1 MAPSLFCAESVRAMR
16 AVKQQSTRFSIVKR
30 SRGQSAVEK
39 ASYISRSV
47 LHSDYDGV
55 TYKPK
60 YEEDLVHSEIM
71 LPEHAPADYKDRSVL
86 WNSVEAAEKNKNAQL
101 ARMLKANIPNAWDK
115 ETAVQT
121 IRDYVQRNFVS
132 RGMCADFAIH
142 DSVNPEGQ
150 HNLHIH
156 VMLTMRPIMEDG
168 TWGSKKHK
176 IYLLDENGE
185 KIRNKNGKGF
195 KCVTEF
201 TTDWDDRENAK
212 KWRQDLSETIN
223 AVNERLGIDEH
234 WEHRSFKDQGLEI
247 LPTVHLGPR
256 TNALERRGIR
266 TEKGDYNRM
275 VLEQRSI
282 FQKAKEAFISAYEV
296 LRAIRASVLKP
307 KKTEPEPA
315 PALPKKNEVLELIK
329 RVALAKGIIPG
340 PEHYG
345 LWKRFTDEAQ
355 KRLQSPAFLKKLVA
369 DREIDSF
376 EELKRVHREADSRYN
391 TLIGEKTADER
402 TALHLDNLVKA
413 YAVFRPYEKC
423 KKKSE
428 ELTGW
433 EKKKHDF
440 KNRSLLGENYQQA
453 EEAMRRW
460 MYRDETE
467 IDGKAWKKAKKE
479 LDAKMKADAKELGD
493 VAPVAAATE
502 ILLYNKDEE
511 ERIRQIEERRQAR
524 ELQMQ
529 MQQTSPQPAKK
540 KSRGMEL

>member
-1 MAPSLFCAESVRAMR
+1 MAPSLFRAESVRVMT

-39 ASYISRSV
+39 ASYISRSI

-60 YEEDLVHSEIM
+60 YEEDLVHAEVM
-71 LPEHAPADYKDRSVL
+71 LPERAPADYKDRSVL

-115 ETAVQT
+115 ETAIQT

-142 DSVNPEGQ
+142 DSVNPDGQ

-168 TWGSKKHK
+168 TWGAKKRK
-176 IYLLDENGE
+176 TYLLDENGE

-195 KCVTEF
+195 KYVTEF

-223 AVNERLGIDEH
+223 AVNTRLGIDEH

-256 TNALERRGIR
+256 TSAMERRGIR
-266 TEKGDYNRM
+266 TEKGDYNREI
-275 VLEQRSI
+275 LEQRSI
-282 FQKAKEAFISAYEV
+282 FQKAKEAFISAYEA

-315 PALPKKNEVLELIK
+315 PAIPKKNEVLELIE

-355 KRLQSPAFLKKLVA
+355 KSLQSPAFLKKLVA
-369 DREIDSF
+369 DKEIDSF
-376 EELKRVHREADSRYN
+376 EALKRVHREADSRYN
-391 TLIGEKTADER
+391 ALIGEKTADER

-440 KNRSLLGENYQQA
+440 KNRALLGENYEQA
-453 EEAMRRW
+453 EENMRRW
-460 MYRDETE
+460 MYQDEIE

-502 ILLYNKDEE
+502 ILLHNKDEE
-511 ERIRQIEERRQAR
+511 ERIRQIEERRRAR

-529 MQQTSPQPAKK
+529 MQQTIPQPAKK

>member
-1 MAPSLFCAESVRAMR
+1 MAPSLFRAESVRAMR

-60 YEEDLVHSEIM
+60 YEEDLVHAEIM
-71 LPEHAPADYKDRSVL
+71 MPEYAPADYKDRSVL

-115 ETAVQT
+115 ETAIQT

-168 TWGSKKHK
+168 TWGSKKK
-176 IYLLDENGE
+176 KTYLLDENGE

-195 KCVTEF
+195 KYVTEF

-266 TEKGDYNRM
+266 TEKGDYNRE

-282 FQKAKEAFISAYEV
+282 FQKAKEAFISAYEA

-307 KKTEPEPA
+307 KKAEPEPA
-315 PALPKKNEVLELIK
+315 PALPKKNEVLELIE
-329 RVALAKGIIPG
+329 RVALAKGLIPG

-355 KRLQSPAFLKKLVA
+355 KSLQSPAFLKKLVA
-369 DREIDSF
+369 DKEIDSF
-376 EELKRVHREADSRYN
+376 EALKRVHREADSRYN

-460 MYRDETE
+460 MYQDETE

-502 ILLYNKDEE
+502 ILLHNKDEE
-511 ERIRQIEERRQAR
+511 ERIRQIEERRRAR

-529 MQQTSPQPAKK
+529 MQQTIPQPAKK

>member
-1 MAPSLFCAESVRAMR
+1 MT

-30 SRGQSAVEK
+30 SHGQSAVEK

-60 YEEDLVHSEIM
+60 YEEDLVHAEIM
-71 LPEHAPADYKDRSVL
+71 MPEYAPADYKDRSVL

-115 ETAVQT
+115 ETAIQT

-168 TWGSKKHK
+168 TWGSKKK
-176 IYLLDENGE
+176 KTYLLDENGE

-195 KCVTEF
+195 KYVTEF

-266 TEKGDYNRM
+266 TEKGDYNRE

-282 FQKAKEAFISAYEV
+282 FQKAKEAFISAYEA

-307 KKTEPEPA
+307 KKAEPEPA
-315 PALPKKNEVLELIK
+315 PALPKKNEVLELIE
-329 RVALAKGIIPG
+329 RVALAKGLIPG

-376 EELKRVHREADSRYN
+376 EQLKRVHREADSRYN

-460 MYRDETE
+460 MYQDETE

-502 ILLYNKDEE
+502 ILLHNKDEE
-511 ERIRQIEERRQAR
+511 ERIRQIEERRRAR

-529 MQQTSPQPAKK
+529 MQQTIPQPAKK

>member
-1 MAPSLFCAESVRAMR
+1 MAPSLFRAESVRAMR

-30 SRGQSAVEK
+30 SKGQSAVEK

-55 TYKPK
+55 TYRPK
-60 YEEDLVHSEIM
+60 YEEDIVHSEIM
-71 LPEHAPADYKDRSVL
+71 LPEDAPADYKDRSVL

-115 ETAVQT
+115 ETAIQT

-168 TWGSKKHK
+168 TWGSKKRK
-176 IYLLDENGE
+176 TYLLDENGE

-195 KCVTEF
+195 KYVTEF

-266 TEKGDYNRM
+266 TEKGDYNRE

-282 FQKAKEAFISAYEV
+282 FQKAKEAFISAYEA

-307 KKTEPEPA
+307 KKAEPEPA
-315 PALPKKNEVLELIK
+315 PALPKKNEVLELIE

-355 KRLQSPAFLKKLVA
+355 KHLQSPAFLKKLVA
-369 DREIDSF
+369 DKEIDSF
-376 EELKRVHREADSRYN
+376 EALKRVHREVDSRYN
-391 TLIGEKTADER
+391 ALIGEKTADER

-413 YAVFRPYEKC
+413 YAGFRPYEKC

-460 MYRDETE
+460 MYQDETD